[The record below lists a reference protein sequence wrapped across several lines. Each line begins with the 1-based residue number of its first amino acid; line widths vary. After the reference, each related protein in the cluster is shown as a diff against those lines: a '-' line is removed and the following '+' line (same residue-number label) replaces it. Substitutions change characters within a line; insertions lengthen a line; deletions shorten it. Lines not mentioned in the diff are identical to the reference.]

1 MIFKTKLIPGKI
13 QNRYKRFFAD
23 VILENGEKVVAHV
36 ANTGSMKTCWE
47 PGWSALLTPNDD
59 PKRKLKYTLEMTG
72 NDKTWVGINTQNPN
86 RLAQE
91 WLEQGLIPEL
101 KQYKNIKR
109 EVTVGDS
116 KFDFCLDGKYYLE
129 IKNVTLGL
137 GNGIAAFPDAVT
149 ERGQKHLR
157 HLMDLKKTGMGAGM
171 LYIVQREDVEV
182 FTPATHIDPE
192 YSKLLVKAN
201 DSGVDIFVVQC
212 KLSPT
217 EIIFKQRLPYK
228 LV

>member
-1 MIFKTKLIPGKI
+1 
-13 QNRYKRFFAD
+13 
-23 VILENGEKVVAHV
+23 
-36 ANTGSMKTCWE
+36 
-47 PGWSALLTPNDD
+47 
-59 PKRKLKYTLEMTG
+59 
-72 NDKTWVGINTQNPN
+72 
-86 RLAQE
+86 
-91 WLEQGLIPEL
+91 
-101 KQYKNIKR
+101 
-109 EVTVGDS
+109 
-116 KFDFCLDGKYYLE
+116 LDGKYYLE